1 MVKIATCWC
10 TSDRLIPNETGKLA
24 KQKMGVNNAPAKE
37 SGRRFLLSAI
47 LGGEAAA
54 KDITI
59 GFSWNQKESS
69 LETAWEDYLKSE
81 GKAQGEAAGVTIKW
95 IFNVAN
101 GDPARQAA
109 NIEDLINKGVDIIMA
124 RAEDSAAISA
134 SIKAAKA
141 ANIPFI
147 TFDRA
152 SAGAKPTAHVGGD
165 SYDQAFVAGAAF
177 AELLKSKGVTG
188 KCIELQGALTD
199 VNAVNRSKGW
209 NEAASKGGIT
219 GWLAGGVDGGGVV
232 LMWA

>member
-1 MVKIATCWC
+1 MKQK
-10 TSDRLIPNETGKLA
+10 TGVEQMQLQKKLA
-24 KQKMGVNNAPAKE
+24 VA
-37 SGRRFLLSAI
+37 FLLSAI
-47 LGGEAAA
+47 LGGEAAS

-81 GKAQGEAAGVTIKW
+81 GKVQGDAAGVTIKW

-109 NIEDLINKGVDIIMA
+109 NIEDLINKGVDIVMA

-147 TFDRA
+147 TFDRGGKA
-152 SAGAKPTAHVGGD
+152 HSACRRR
-165 SYDQAFVAGAAF
+165 Q
-177 AELLKSKGVTG
+177 L
-188 KCIELQGALTD
+188 
-199 VNAVNRSKGW
+199 
-209 NEAASKGGIT
+209 
-219 GWLAGGVDGGGVV
+219 
-232 LMWA
+232 